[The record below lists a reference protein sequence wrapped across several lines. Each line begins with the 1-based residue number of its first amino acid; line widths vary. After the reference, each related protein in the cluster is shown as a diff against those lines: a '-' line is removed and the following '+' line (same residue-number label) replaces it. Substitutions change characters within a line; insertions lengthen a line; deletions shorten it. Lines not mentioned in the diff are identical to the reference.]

1 MFGLTARRYNNLLG
15 YDPFREME
23 EMERRLFNPAE
34 NAYALRTDILEEEGG
49 YKLQADLP
57 GFDKEEIH
65 VDVEG
70 DMLTISAEH
79 KEESE
84 DKRDGYVR
92 RERRFGSFRRSFDV
106 SGIDQDGI
114 AGDYT
119 NGVLT
124 LHLPKKEAEV
134 PAAKRIELS

>member
-57 GFDKEEIH
+57 GFDK
-65 VDVEG
+65 
-70 DMLTISAEH
+70 
-79 KEESE
+79 
-84 DKRDGYVR
+84 
-92 RERRFGSFRRSFDV
+92 RRSTWM
-106 SGIDQDGI
+106 SKG
-114 AGDYT
+114 T
-119 NGVLT
+119 C
-124 LHLPKKEAEV
+124 
-134 PAAKRIELS
+134 